1 MPNLLQFCF
10 LFLSSGSHCIPPVI
24 YHIGREGNIS
34 PFAAAAGRTD
44 LPNERTIRRAAQL
57 DSPFV
62 FLSCLRWN
70 ALTLSPLSFY
80 TVLKLKAMRTFLTSR
95 R

>member
-44 LPNERTIRRAAQL
+44 LPSERTIRRAAQL

-62 FLSCLRWN
+62 FLAAAHCGG
-70 ALTLSPLSFY
+70 TLSLSFLPCLS
-80 TVLKLKAMRTFLTSR
+80 VMNFRFVEEAS
-95 R
+95 